1 MPDEDQILGNIEP
14 IEIQEEMERSFLDYA
29 MSVITARA
37 LPDARDG
44 LKPVQRRILYGMYAE
59 GMRPDRPHRKCAN
72 AVGEVMGKYHPHGD
86 QAIYDALAR
95 MAQDFSLRY
104 PLIDGHGNFG
114 SPDPADRPAAAR
126 YTEARLAPLAM
137 ELLGEIDEDTV
148 DFGDTYDGRNREP
161 LVLPA
166 RFPNLLVNGG
176 GGIAVG
182 MATNIP
188 PHNLVEVID
197 ATVHLVDHPDA
208 TVDDLMQFVSG
219 PDFPTGA
226 SILGRAGIVEC
237 YRTGRGSIRMR
248 ALAEID
254 EDSRGGTRIV
264 VTAVPYQTSVE
275 VIGQKIFELVNER
288 RIEGIRDVRNES
300 AGDTT
305 RLVVDLKRDAN
316 AQVVLNQLYKHTP
329 MQTSFAANM
338 LALVDGAPR
347 LLNLRQALEVYVRH
361 QVEVVTRRSNYRLDK
376 ARRRAHVVEGLLRA
390 LDMIDRVIELIRNS
404 ESAEAARDAL
414 MADPFGFSEEQA
426 TYILDMQLRRLAALE
441 RQKLREEFDTLR
453 ATIADLESILGD
465 DAKLRGVIKDELRAI
480 ADKYG
485 GGRRT
490 EITTDPGDLAEL
502 DLIEDEE
509 LVVVLSRQGYVKTV
523 PVDQFRTQGRGGKGV
538 RGGRL
543 RGEDWVE
550 HLLTTTAH
558 SYLLFF
564 SNRGRV
570 YRLRAHE
577 IPMKDRT
584 ARGTALVNL
593 VALQP
598 DEHIEAVIDT
608 RTYEDGAYLFFATRN
623 GMVKKTRM
631 SEYDSSLR
639 TGLIAINLHDGDE
652 LVRVIQTNGHDD
664 VFMVSRQGMT
674 IRFSE
679 SDVRPMGRAT
689 AGVRGMKLRPNGDG
703 VVSCDV
709 ARDDGV
715 LLFVSSSGHGKR
727 TPVSVFNRQ
736 GRGGQGVRGMRVTE
750 ARGQVVAA
758 FTVDAGSE
766 ILVFS
771 SAGNIVRMGADEIS
785 EQGRDATGVRV
796 ARLDEGDTVVAV
808 APVLEADQNGNG
820 EGDEHAA
827 ADLGAG
833 GEAT

>member
-1 MPDEDQILGNIEP
+1 MPEEPPQTLGNIEP

-29 MSVITARA
+29 MSVITSRA

-86 QAIYDALAR
+86 QSIYDALAR

-114 SPDPADRPAAAR
+114 SPHDRPAAAR
-126 YTEARLAPLAM
+126 YTEARLSPLAM

-148 DFGDTYDGRNREP
+148 DFGDTYDGRNHEP
-161 LVLPA
+161 LVVPA

-188 PHNLVEVID
+188 PHNLREVID
-197 ATVHLVDHPDA
+197 ATLHLIDNPEA
-208 TVDDLMQFVSG
+208 TVDDLMKFVTG

-226 SILGRAGIVEC
+226 MILGRAGIAEC

-248 ALAEID
+248 ATAEI
-254 EDSRGGTRIV
+254 EEGAGGSQRIMV
-264 VTAVPYQTSVE
+264 SQLPFQTSVE
-275 VIGQKIFELVNER
+275 SIGTKIGELVNDR
-288 RIEGIRDVRNES
+288 RIEGIRAVTDLS
-300 AGDTT
+300 AGDTVG
-305 RLVVDLKRDAN
+305 LVIDLKRDAN

-329 MQTSFAANM
+329 MQTNFAANM
-338 LALVDGAPR
+338 VALVDGVPR
-347 LLNLRQALEVYVRH
+347 VLDLRRALEVYVAH
-361 QVEVVTRRSNYRLDK
+361 QVEVITRRSEYRLRK
-376 ARRRAHVVEGLLRA
+376 ARDRAHILEGLLKA
-390 LDMIDRVIELIRNS
+390 LDMIDAIITLIRES
-404 ESAEAARDAL
+404 ESADAAKTAL
-414 MADPFGFSEEQA
+414 QAAPFEFSEVQA
-426 TYILDMQLRRLAALE
+426 THILDMPLRRLAALE
-441 RQKLREEFDTLR
+441 RQKIREEYDEL
-453 ATIADLESILGD
+453 AQTIADLEAILAD
-465 DAKLRGVIKDELRAI
+465 EAKLRGVIKDELGVIRE
-480 ADKYG
+480 KYG
-485 GGRRT
+485 DDRRT
-490 EITTDPGDLAEL
+490 EITTDYGDLADL

-509 LVVVLSRQGYVKTV
+509 LVVVLSHKGYVKTV
-523 PVDQFRTQGRGGKGV
+523 AVDEFRVQGRGGKGV
-538 RGGRL
+538 RGGNL
-543 RGEDWVE
+543 RDEDYVE
-550 HLLTTTAH
+550 HLLTSTAH

-584 ARGTALVNL
+584 ARGVALVNL

-598 DEHIEAVIDT
+598 DEHIEAIIDT
-608 RTYEDGAYLFFATRN
+608 RTYEDGAFLFFATRK
-623 GMVKKTRM
+623 GVVKKTRM

-639 TGLIAINLHDGDE
+639 SGLIAINLNDGDE
-652 LVRVIQTNGHDD
+652 LVRVIQTSGSDD
-664 VFMVSRQGMT
+664 VFMVSSQGMT

-679 SDVRPMGRAT
+679 DDVRAMGRAT
-689 AGVRGMKLRPNGDG
+689 AGVRGMKLKSGAEDA
-703 VVSCDV
+703 VVSADV
-709 ARDDGV
+709 ARDEGV

-727 TPVSVFNRQ
+727 TPLAAFNRQ

-750 ARGQVVAA
+750 ARGKVVSA
-758 FTVDAGSE
+758 FTVAPGDE

-771 SAGNIVRMGADEIS
+771 SAGNLVRMGVDEIS

-796 ARLDEGDTVVAV
+796 ARLAEGDTVVAV
-808 APVLEADQNGNG
+808 ARVLEG
-820 EGDEHAA
+820 EQAEAE
-827 ADLGAG
+827 G
-833 GEAT
+833 GEES